1 MPDIPDVSDPGVAPA
16 AGDRTVGLGPLAE
29 RVPEALRGSAH
40 YHVPRPPRVSA
51 KLDANELPY
60 ALPAELTAELG
71 RALAEVAVE
80 RYPDPTAGRLRAIV
94 ARQLSASL
102 APLGSITGDQLVF
115 GNGSDEL
122 IAMLCSAFAAPRGAR
137 RAAILCPAPSFVYYK
152 LSAIARGVDPIEV
165 PLTAAFELD
174 EDAMLRAVAEHRPA
188 VVFLALPNN
197 PTGTLWRIG
206 FAAELAARFRD
217 VVVVSDEAYLAYSGA
232 TSLPVLGEHPNLVV
246 MRTLSKLGMAGLRV
260 GFTISSPAI
269 ARLLDKLRPP
279 YNLSALDQRAA
290 ELLLERASAW
300 CAARA
305 ADVVAERERLAA
317 ALAARGLEV
326 FPSRANLLL
335 VRTAG
340 ATALWQRLA
349 DAGVLVRLFDAGP
362 LAGCL
367 RITVGTPADS
377 AALLAAL

>member
-1 MPDIPDVSDPGVAPA
+1 MNERNLD
-16 AGDRTVGLGPLAE
+16 LGPLAA
-29 RVPEALRGSAH
+29 RVPEVLRAVTA
-40 YHVPRPPRVSA
+40 YHVPMPPRVVA

-60 ALPAELTAELG
+60 SLPPELRAELG
-71 RALAEVAVE
+71 RVLAEVAIE
-80 RYPDPTAGRLRAIV
+80 RYPDPTARRLRAV
-94 ARQLSASL
+94 LARQLGVAG
-102 APLGSITGDQLVF
+102 AELVF

-137 RAAILCPAPSFVYYK
+137 PAAALYPVPSFVYYRI
-152 LSAIARGVDPIEV
+152 SAVMRGLEVIEV
-165 PLTAAFELD
+165 PLTDAFKLD
-174 EDAMLRAVAEHRPA
+174 EPAVIRAIEDHHPG

-217 VVVVSDEAYLAYSGA
+217 VAIVSDEAYLAYSGA
-232 TSLPVLGEHPNLVV
+232 TSLPVLAAHPNLVV

-269 ARLLDKLRPP
+269 AALLEKLRPP
-279 YNLSALDQRAA
+279 YNVSALDQRAA
-290 ELLLERASAW
+290 EFLLEHAAEW

-305 ADVVAERERLAA
+305 ADVVAERTRLAA
-317 ALAARGLEV
+317 ALAARGFEV
-326 FPSRANLLL
+326 FASEANLLL

-349 DAGVLVRLFDAGP
+349 DAGITVRLFDAGR

-367 RITVGTPADS
+367 RITVGTPDET